1 MRILKLKT
9 LLLSIII
16 FSNVLFAKE
25 FDQLFKVYTPI
36 NNSSE
41 IEKSINNSFNI
52 MIYRL
57 SGSESPSN
65 IWKIINAGNKR
76 KDFIKSYS
84 LRNID
89 GKSFLEVSF
98 NKDYLINVFNE
109 LSIPIIGNSRPV
121 ILFIFNVDS
130 GTKNPYM
137 LSNYDNNNDL
147 DIKINDFLNQK
158 SASRGVFLELPELDL
173 FYMNEIKNYE
183 KLFNLKELVSSQYN
197 YDLLSEINIIKI
209 GPNRWSVTGDIKFD
223 YEGDAFDSYF
233 TNKLENFA
241 TKQIDNLLAEQKID
255 TSNTIS
261 VNATFMNIGNYQDY
275 KNLKEIINSLV
286 GVKSTN
292 ITKFDKESIDYDIEV
307 YGNLLNF
314 VYEISDSSYLNIDS
328 FDTSKSEIVMS
339 LKS

>member
-1 MRILKLKT
+1 MLKLKT

-16 FSNVLFAKE
+16 FSNTLFAKE

-36 NNSSE
+36 VNSSE

-57 SGSESPSN
+57 SGSQSPSN
-65 IWKIINAGNKR
+65 IWKIINTGNTR

-98 NKDYLINVFNE
+98 NKEYLINVFNE

-130 GTKNPYM
+130 GTKNPYV
-137 LSNYDNNNDL
+137 LTNYDNNNDL

-158 SASRGVFLELPELDL
+158 SISRGIFLELPELDL

-183 KLFNLKELVSSQYN
+183 KLVDLKELVSSQYN

-233 TNKLENFA
+233 MDKLENFA
-241 TKQIDNLLAEQKID
+241 TNQIDSLLARQKIN
-255 TSNTIS
+255 TSNIIS
-261 VNATFMNIGNYQDY
+261 VSATFMNIDNYQDY

-292 ITKFDKESIDYDIEV
+292 ITKFDKESIYYDIEV

-314 VYEISDSSYLNIDS
+314 VYEISDNSYINVDS

>member
-1 MRILKLKT
+1 MLKLKT
-9 LLLSIII
+9 FLLSIII

-36 NNSSE
+36 INSSE

-57 SGSESPSN
+57 SGSQSPSN
-65 IWKIINAGNKR
+65 IWKIINTGNTR

-130 GTKNPYM
+130 GTKNPYV
-137 LSNYDNNNDL
+137 LTNYDNNNDL

-158 SASRGVFLELPELDL
+158 STSRGIFLELPELDL

-183 KLFNLKELVSSQYN
+183 KLVDLKELVSSQYN

-223 YEGDAFDSYF
+223 YEGAAFDSYF
-233 TNKLENFA
+233 MDILENFA
-241 TKQIDNLLAEQKID
+241 TNQIDSLLARQKID
-255 TSNTIS
+255 TSNIIS
-261 VNATFMNIGNYQDY
+261 VSATFMNIDNYQDY

-292 ITKFDKESIDYDIEV
+292 ITKFDKESIYYDIEV

-314 VYEISDSSYLNIDS
+314 VYEISDNSYINIDS

>member
-1 MRILKLKT
+1 MLKLKT
-9 LLLSIII
+9 FLLSIII
-16 FSNVLFAKE
+16 FSNTLFAKE

-36 NNSSE
+36 VNSSE

-57 SGSESPSN
+57 SGSQSPSN
-65 IWKIINAGNKR
+65 IWKIINAGNTR

-98 NKDYLINVFNE
+98 NKEYLINVFNE

-130 GTKNPYM
+130 GTKNPYV
-137 LSNYDNNNDL
+137 LTNYDNNNDL

-158 SASRGVFLELPELDL
+158 STSRGIFLELPELDL

-183 KLFNLKELVSSQYN
+183 KLVDLKELVSSQYN

-233 TNKLENFA
+233 MDKLENFA
-241 TKQIDNLLAEQKID
+241 TNQIDSLLVRQKID

-261 VNATFMNIGNYQDY
+261 LSATFMNIDNYQ
-275 KNLKEIINSLV
+275 
-286 GVKSTN
+286 GVY
-292 ITKFDKESIDYDIEV
+292 FR
-307 YGNLLNF
+307 
-314 VYEISDSSYLNIDS
+314 
-328 FDTSKSEIVMS
+328 
-339 LKS
+339 